1 MFNDKR
7 TYNEMQIVPLK
18 VEPEG
23 RILSGSVTDKIIE
36 TEQVTVDGYQ
46 EGSSFDLDFD
56 NIGF

>member
-1 MFNDKR
+1 MLYNTR
-7 TYNEMQIVPLK
+7 HYNEMDIFLVKL
-18 VEPEG
+18 EAEG